1 MGSRTGSGIPRK
13 LTKTSLKIFSI
24 SSVSEGLKIR
34 RAFGLVPSR
43 GVWLDSKPSGRN
55 QFEEGTMNRFTVGL
69 VSVAAVVSYLIW
81 TGVSETM
88 VYYLTPVELMEKVES
103 DRTFYEVGVKVSGQ
117 VLPGTYQR
125 VDGELLHTFV
135 VRDLADESVTF
146 PVEFRD
152 ALPDTF
158 TDDAEVVLEGSL
170 RGDGVFEAE
179 TLLTKCGSRYEA
191 APEDLAG

>member
-1 MGSRTGSGIPRK
+1 MKKHSR
-13 LTKTSLKIFSI
+13 F
-24 SSVSEGLKIR
+24 
-34 RAFGLVPSR
+34 
-43 GVWLDSKPSGRN
+43 
-55 QFEEGTMNRFTVGL
+55 MVGL

-88 VYYLTPVELMEKVES
+88 VYYLTPVELMAKVK
-103 DRTFYEVGVKVSGQ
+103 DDPTFHEVGVKVSGK
-117 VLPGTYQR
+117 VLPGTYKR
-125 VDGELLHTFV
+125 VDGELLSPFM

-158 TDDAEVVLEGSL
+158 TDDTEVVLEGRF
-170 RGDGVFEAE
+170 RGDRVFEAE

>member
-1 MGSRTGSGIPRK
+1 MK
-13 LTKTSLKIFSI
+13 KH
-24 SSVSEGLKIR
+24 
-34 RAFGLVPSR
+34 
-43 GVWLDSKPSGRN
+43 GR
-55 QFEEGTMNRFTVGL
+55 FMVGL
-69 VSVAAVVSYLIW
+69 VGVAAVVTYLVW

-88 VYYLTPVELMEKVES
+88 VYYLTPAELMAKVA
-103 DRTFYEVGVKVSGQ
+103 DDPTFTEVGVKVSGK
-117 VLPGTYQR
+117 VIPGTYER
-125 VDGELLHTFV
+125 VQGELLHRFE

-158 TDDAEVVLEGSL
+158 AEDVEVVLEG
-170 RGDGVFEAE
+170 RMNAQGVFQAN

>member
-1 MGSRTGSGIPRK
+1 VFRR
-13 LTKTSLKIFSI
+13 
-24 SSVSEGLKIR
+24 VLKIR

-43 GVWLDSKPSGRN
+43 GGWLDSEPSGRN
-55 QFEEGTMNRFTVGL
+55 QYEEGTMNRFTVGL